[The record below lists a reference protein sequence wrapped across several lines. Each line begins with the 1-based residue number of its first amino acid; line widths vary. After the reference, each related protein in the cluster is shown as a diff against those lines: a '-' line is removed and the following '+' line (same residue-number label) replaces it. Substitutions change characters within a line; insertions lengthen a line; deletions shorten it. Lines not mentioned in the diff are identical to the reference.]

1 MNSQIDTF
9 EAAYIE
15 KMELTIRE
23 HEDTIQQLQYEA
35 AQMNIIAENSK
46 EDLKKSE
53 VKNITL
59 TRANKKTE

>member
-1 MNSQIDTF
+1 MNNVFFSVNNQVDTF

-15 KMELTIRE
+15 KMELTIRD

-46 EDLKKSE
+46 EDLKK
-53 VKNITL
+53 VKLKI
-59 TRANKKTE
+59 